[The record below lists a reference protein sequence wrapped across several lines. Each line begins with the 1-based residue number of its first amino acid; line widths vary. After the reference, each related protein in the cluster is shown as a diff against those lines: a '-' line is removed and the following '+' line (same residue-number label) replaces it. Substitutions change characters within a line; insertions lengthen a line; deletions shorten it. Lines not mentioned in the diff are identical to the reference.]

1 MEVGADPNSFLV
13 LDSLGIAVEDSSLY
27 TTSRRQLHPHL
38 RRVIDGLGELSAKAQ
53 SLGAVITTG
62 SKFLAQSDNKLYFKT
77 IGHRVVGFLKTGY
90 RNLFYTSSFGR
101 IVEMRPLCVL
111 DFYIHESVQRSGYG
125 KELFER
131 MLRDEGTAPCKLAID
146 RPSPK
151 LVSFMR
157 KHYHLS
163 SYVPQNNNFVIYN
176 DYFES
181 ALPARPRPL
190 PAATAYQPTRDKPAS
205 RQVSGQHLST
215 AVQEALTPGQEA
227 YQTSSSL
234 YGLGT
239 DRAWQ

>member
-1 MEVGADPNSFLV
+1 MEVGADPNSFLA
-13 LDSLGIAVEDSSLY
+13 LDSLGIAVEDSALY
-27 TTSRRQLHPHL
+27 ATSRRQLHSHL

-62 SKFLAQSDNKLYFKT
+62 SKFLAQSDNKLYFKA
-77 IGHRVVGFLKTGY
+77 IGRRVVGFLKTGY

-131 MLRDEGTAPCKLAID
+131 MLRDEGIAPSKLAID

-151 LVSFMR
+151 LVNFMR

-163 SYVPQNNNFVIYN
+163 SFVPQNNNFVIYN

-181 ALPARPRPL
+181 AQSTRLP
-190 PAATAYQPTRDKPAS
+190 PAPVYQPTRDRPAS
-205 RQVSGQHLST
+205 RQIGAQHISS
-215 AVQEALTPGQEA
+215 AVQEVLTPGQEAA

-234 YGLGT
+234 YGLGM
-239 DRAWQ
+239 RREE